1 MKMDEFI
8 VIKVMNES
16 MLRLKRDKNMDYTIN
31 EKIKELLED
40 EGLFFRIRK
49 ENAIKTLAS
58 VGVANDKLEEVY
70 KKLTNKNMYDK
81 LVREGKINTTDK
93 LAIKYD

>member
-31 EKIKELLED
+31 EKIKE
-40 EGLFFRIRK
+40 
-49 ENAIKTLAS
+49 
-58 VGVANDKLEEVY
+58 EVY

-93 LAIKYD
+93 LTIKYD